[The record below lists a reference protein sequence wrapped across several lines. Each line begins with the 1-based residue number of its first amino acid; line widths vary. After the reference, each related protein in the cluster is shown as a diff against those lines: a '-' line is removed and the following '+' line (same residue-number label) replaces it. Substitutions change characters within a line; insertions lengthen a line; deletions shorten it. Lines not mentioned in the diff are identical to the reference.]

1 MGFNSGF
8 KGLNEPCILNCS
20 QMVLRLKVDTDLNND
35 DVVFSAA
42 RNISYCQFY
51 FRFQSTKF
59 TFGLDTNSIII
70 RLHIHVQSG
79 ISAYALPTS
88 SRTTSP
94 CDFQFLTP
102 ASRGYITQ
110 RVGGINLLKPTGHV
124 MHHQFN
130 IQQLYA
136 LSTLYLCVLYLSENK
151 QRLVPLTA

>member
-1 MGFNSGF
+1 VTRISSRDCVLFRKIS
-8 KGLNEPCILNCS
+8 NEPCILNCS
-20 QMVLRLKVDTDLNND
+20 QMVLRPKVDTDQNND
-35 DVVFSAA
+35 DAVFCAD

-70 RLHIHVQSG
+70 HPHIHVQSE

-88 SRTTSP
+88 CRTTSP
-94 CDFQFLTP
+94 PDFQFLTF

-110 RVGGINLLKPTGHV
+110 CVGRGNLLKPTGNV

-136 LSTLYLCVLYLSENK
+136 LPTLYLCFVFN
-151 QRLVPLTA
+151 